1 MKVETTKLPGVL
13 IIDPVVHRDP
23 RGFFV
28 ERYQARTYSEYALPK
43 EFVQDNHSQSV
54 KGTLRGMHLQLSQPQ
69 GKLVYVLEGSIFDVA
84 MDVRVGSPTFGQ
96 WVGVELTRDNFRQL
110 YIPPGFA
117 HGFCVTSE
125 RADVLYKCTDYY
137 LPGDEITI
145 PWNDPEIAIQWP
157 ISNPLLSQ
165 KDATALQLQHVLS
178 RLPRYKT
185 EEHSVHPVEAMRR
198 VIP

>member
-1 MKVETTKLPGVL
+1 MKVETSKLPGVV

-28 ERYQARTYSEYALPK
+28 ERYQSKTYSEHALPR
-43 EFVQDNHSQSV
+43 EFVQDNHSRSV

-84 MDVRVGSPTFGQ
+84 VDVRVGSPSFGQ

-117 HGFCVTSE
+117 HGFCVTSD

-145 PWNDPEIAIQWP
+145 PWDDQDIAIQWP
-157 ISNPLLSQ
+157 ISSPLLSQ
-165 KDATALQLQHVLS
+165 KDANALQLKHVLS
-178 RLPRYKT
+178 RLPRY
-185 EEHSVHPVEAMRR
+185 EAEGGRKFY
-198 VIP
+198 

>member
-1 MKVETTKLPGVL
+1 MLAPPTSTRRIAGVKVETTKLPGVL

-28 ERYQARTYSEYALPK
+28 ERYQSKTYSEHSLPR
-43 EFVQDNHSQSV
+43 EFVQDNHSRSV

-84 MDVRVGSPTFGQ
+84 VDVRVGSPSFCQ
-96 WVGVELTRDNFRQL
+96 WVGIELTRDNFRQL
-110 YIPPGFA
+110 YIPPGFV
-117 HGFCVTSE
+117 HGFCVTSDQ
-125 RADVLYKCTDYY
+125 ADVLYKCTDYY

-145 PWNDPEIAIQWP
+145 PWNDQDIAIQWP

-165 KDATALQLQHVLS
+165 KDASGLQLRCVLS
-178 RLPRYKT
+178 RLPRYKD
-185 EEHSVHPVEAMRR
+185 EGG
-198 VIP
+198 

>member
-28 ERYQARTYSEYALPK
+28 ERYQANTYSEHTLPRA
-43 EFVQDNHSQSV
+43 FVQDNQSRSSR
-54 KGTLRGMHLQLSQPQ
+54 GTLRGLHLQLSQPQ

-84 MDVRVGSPTFGQ
+84 VDVRVGSPSFGQ
-96 WVGVELTRDNFRQL
+96 WVGIELTSDNFRQL

-117 HGFCVTSE
+117 HGFCATSD
-125 RADVLYKCTDYY
+125 RADVLYKCTNYY

-145 PWNDPEIAIQWP
+145 PWNDPDIAIQWP
-157 ISNPLLSQ
+157 VSNPLLSQ
-165 KDATALQLQHVLS
+165 KDAHALQLKHVVG
-178 RLPRYKT
+178 RLPRY
-185 EEHSVHPVEAMRR
+185 EENCGVHTMEPARR
-198 VIP
+198 IIP